1 VRIRTLGVLRCRTRT
16 PSGAGLA
23 AGVYLP
29 CGANIDRAMGTMHR
43 ASFRR
48 AARRLRGTWFFEMRL
63 VAGLV
68 VAGLGIWAFIAIFE
82 DVWDRDPLVRWDA
95 AAAAWV
101 HARTT
106 PGGIRFF
113 GALTQLGS
121 STFILM
127 MAVAIAPAL
136 RRRRPLLVG
145 WLIAYFGGVG
155 LEWLLKSV
163 MQRARPPYAAAY
175 LHGTSYSFPSGHA
188 MASTIGYAMLA
199 YLVSRLAD
207 LRGWR
212 RASLFAGAGVLIA
225 AIGLSR
231 VYLGVHYPSDVAA
244 GFAAGAAWVAI
255 CLTAVRFAER
265 HARRSTLR

>member
-1 VRIRTLGVLRCRTRT
+1 MQWLGLR
-16 PSGAGLA
+16 GA
-23 AGVYLP
+23 
-29 CGANIDRAMGTMHR
+29 T
-43 ASFRR
+43 
-48 AARRLRGTWFFEMRL
+48 RRLRGAATRLRGAWFVDLRL

-68 VAGLGIWAFIAIFE
+68 VAGLAIWAFIGLFE

-101 HARTT
+101 HAHTT

-121 STFILM
+121 STFTLM
-127 MAVAIAPAL
+127 MAAAIAPAL
-136 RRRRPLLVG
+136 RRQRALLVG
-145 WLIAYFGGVG
+145 WLVAFFGGVA
-155 LEWLLKSV
+155 LEGLLKAV
-163 MQRARPPYAAAY
+163 MQRTRPPYATAY
-175 LHGTSYSFPSGHA
+175 LHNASYGFPSGHA
-188 MASTIGYAMLA
+188 MASTIGYAMLG

-212 RASLFAGAGVLIA
+212 RTSVYVGAALLIA

-231 VYLGVHYPSDVAA
+231 VYLGVHYPSDVVA

-255 CLTAVRFAER
+255 CLTGIRLAER
-265 HARRSTLR
+265 RATR